1 MTTLPKL
8 TTERPPSWPANV
20 GETTMQP
27 CAATPWASVVV
38 AAQQYGLYGVA
49 HPVSGDAT
57 ARREL
62 EYLQHTAA
70 MLVATVVT
78 K

>member
-1 MTTLPKL
+1 MTSQPEL
-8 TTERPPSWPANV
+8 TTQPAPKWPARM
-20 GETTMQP
+20 GEHTLQP
-27 CAATPWASVVV
+27 AAATPWASAAVC
-38 AAQQYGLYGVA
+38 AQQYGLYGVA

-70 MLVATVVT
+70 MLAATVVPR
-78 K
+78 